1 MRVASSVIDSGGGQT
16 VRLLFANVGSM
27 LYIFDASDGLPIQ
40 SKSKNATRG
49 QNGGRQ

>member
-27 LYIFDASDGLPIQ
+27 LYIFDAPTGFQ
-40 SKSKNATRG
+40 SKASRRMQRAGKME
-49 QNGGRQ
+49 GRQ